1 MTNRIL
7 FLAAVLVF
15 VSDRVALAQ
24 SASGEVE
31 PHAARSPAGLWSTVS
46 DRDGKPT
53 GVVEIHEVNGELVG
67 VVRGILI
74 DAGPEDSVCD
84 KCTDDRKGQPII
96 GMEILRHMRQHGDE
110 WSGGEILDPEN
121 GQTYRATMKLDDDG
135 KKLIVR
141 GYIGIPMFGRSQTWV
156 RRQE

>member
-1 MTNRIL
+1 MTNRSL
-7 FLAAVLVF
+7 FLVTACLALVNDRAAI
-15 VSDRVALAQ
+15 AQ
-24 SASGEVE
+24 D
-31 PHAARSPAGLWSTVS
+31 SPAGLWSTIS

-53 GVVEIHEVNGELVG
+53 GVVEIREVNGELVG
-67 VVRGILI
+67 VVRGILV

-110 WSGGEILDPEN
+110 WNGGEILDPEN
-121 GQTYRATMKLDDDG
+121 GKTYRATMKLAEDG

-141 GYIGIPMFGRSQTWV
+141 GYLGIPMFGRSQTWV
-156 RRQE
+156 RREE